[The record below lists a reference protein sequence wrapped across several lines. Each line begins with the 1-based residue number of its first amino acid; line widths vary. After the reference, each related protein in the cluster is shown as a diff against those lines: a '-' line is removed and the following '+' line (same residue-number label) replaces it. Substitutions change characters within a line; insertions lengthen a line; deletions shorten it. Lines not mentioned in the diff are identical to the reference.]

1 MELVLSSMFKLIMVV
16 CYPFSFGWDY
26 DGDYRYNGV
35 SNYLVDVG
43 RYGIIL
49 LNHGWCDWC

>member
-1 MELVLSSMFKLIMVV
+1 MKLVLSSMFKLIMVV

>member
-26 DGDYRYNGV
+26 GDYRYNGV

-43 RYGIIL
+43 RYEIIL
-49 LNHGWCDWC
+49 SNYDWYDWC